1 MFLTFVSLVSCS
13 DVMAGIVVAKD
24 RPISQ
29 QLYFCQNA
37 EGTGLSPFDSW
48 LMLRGVKTIH
58 IRMEKQQEN
67 CLKVAQFLEGH
78 PLISHV
84 YYVGLKSHPDY
95 ELHKRQAN
103 GPGSVL
109 CFCTRSLLHSQHIVT
124 KTKLFKITVSF
135 GSVNSLI
142 SLPGSM
148 SHASIP
154 SEVRST
160 REMPTDLVRISVGIE
175 YAEDLIRDL
184 RQAIESYKPPAEDAI
199 APES

>member
-1 MFLTFVSLVSCS
+1 
-13 DVMAGIVVAKD
+13 MAGIVVVKD
-24 RPISQ
+24 RPTSQ

-48 LMLRGVKTIH
+48 LLLRGIKTIH
-58 IRMEKQQEN
+58 IRIEKQQEN

-84 YYVGLKSHPDY
+84 YYVGLESHPGY
-95 ELHKRQAN
+95 ELHRRQAK
-103 GPGSVL
+103 GAGSVL
-109 CFCTRSLLHSQHIVT
+109 CFCTCSLLHSQHIVT
-124 KTKLFKITVSF
+124 ATKLFKITVSF

-154 SEVRST
+154 SNVRAT
-160 REMPTDLVRISVGIE
+160 RQMPVDLVRISVGIE
-175 YAEDLIRDL
+175 NVQDLISDL

>member
-1 MFLTFVSLVSCS
+1 
-13 DVMAGIVVAKD
+13 MAGIVVVKD
-24 RPISQ
+24 RASSQ
-29 QLYFCQNA
+29 QLYFYQNA

-48 LMLRGVKTIH
+48 LLLRGVKTIH
-58 IRMEKQQEN
+58 IRMERQQEN
-67 CLKVAQFLEGH
+67 CIKVAQFLEDH
-78 PLISHV
+78 PLISQVH
-84 YYVGLKSHPDY
+84 YVGLKSHPDY
-95 ELHKRQAN
+95 KLHKRQAK
-103 GPGSVL
+103 GAGSVL

-124 KTKLFKITVSF
+124 ATKLFKITVSF

-160 REMPTDLVRISVGIE
+160 RQMPVDLVRISVGIE
-175 YAEDLIRDL
+175 NADDLISDL
-184 RQAIESYKPPAEDAI
+184 KQAIESYKPPAEDAI

>member
-1 MFLTFVSLVSCS
+1 
-13 DVMAGIVVAKD
+13 MAGIVVVKG
-24 RPISQ
+24 RSTSE

-58 IRMEKQQEN
+58 IRVERQQEN

-84 YYVGLKSHPDY
+84 YYVGLESHTDY
-95 ELHKRQAN
+95 ELHKRQAK

-109 CFCTRSLLHSQHIVT
+109 CFCTRSKLHSEHIVT
-124 KTKLFKITVSF
+124 NTKLFKITVSF

-175 YAEDLIRDL
+175 NAEDLINDL
-184 RQAIESYKPPAEDAI
+184 RQAIESYKPPPEDAV